1 MSKNGDRWVVARE
14 RGRERQR
21 QWKLIGRVFI
31 WGEVGRNTVDLD
43 TCPKLWVVNLGVVLA
58 LNFT

>member
-1 MSKNGDRWVVARE
+1 MARE
-14 RGRERQR
+14 RGRER

-31 WGEVGRNTVDLD
+31 WGEVSRNIMDLD